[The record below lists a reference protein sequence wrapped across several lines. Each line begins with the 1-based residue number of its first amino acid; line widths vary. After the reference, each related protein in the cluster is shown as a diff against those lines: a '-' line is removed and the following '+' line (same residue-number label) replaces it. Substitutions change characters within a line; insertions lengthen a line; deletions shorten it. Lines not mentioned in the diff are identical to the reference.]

1 MKKGLSKLNRF
12 LYNFSINYNKCPQNS
27 LKIFKNIQEERQKN
41 DLLCHQRLNDVKV
54 SNDKKLDFDHFREV
68 EKFKKNQTNGHPVS
82 KQNYGIA
89 FNVPEFIQFD
99 HPTRRLKEKIIL
111 DQKNLEITAALD
123 RNNITDLS
131 NKRNNLLRKRSHD
144 LLDNTDKDQANMII
158 PEEHTNSNCSFFQSK
173 QSKIKSSN
181 VVDKKFLLRSTDD
194 KNMNQM
200 FTKFK
205 KFSSLNKGNA
215 LYNES
220 SKKSDAKESEKSK
233 KISRILSR
241 IRELNISDVSDRKFR
256 KKLLFLCRQLYE
268 LRNQD

>member
-1 MKKGLSKLNRF
+1 MKLFSRLYNPPGEKKDYQISKRNKDKFQRVQSKKMKKGLSKLNRF

-111 DQKNLEITAALD
+111 DQNNLEITAALD
-123 RNNITDLS
+123 
-131 NKRNNLLRKRSHD
+131 
-144 LLDNTDKDQANMII
+144 
-158 PEEHTNSNCSFFQSK
+158 
-173 QSKIKSSN
+173 
-181 VVDKKFLLRSTDD
+181 
-194 KNMNQM
+194 
-200 FTKFK
+200 
-205 KFSSLNKGNA
+205 
-215 LYNES
+215 
-220 SKKSDAKESEKSK
+220 
-233 KISRILSR
+233 
-241 IRELNISDVSDRKFR
+241 
-256 KKLLFLCRQLYE
+256 
-268 LRNQD
+268 